1 MTALALAALA
11 LAAVGIVA
19 YVVVCLACGI
29 AAGRIIR
36 AGNRHLGDGE
46 P

>member
-1 MTALALAALA
+1 MTALA

-19 YVVVCLACGI
+19 YVVALVACGI
-29 AAGRIIR
+29 VAGKVIR